1 MASERR
7 EKETPFADL
16 AIAKLLALAP
26 SAPDAGN
33 EDLAIADRF
42 RIAKAKDP
50 ATLKV
55 GGQNLRTLR
64 RPLCG
69 NNENENAT
77 RNEPPK
83 SVIQENGLKSFPRV
97 C

>member
-1 MASERR
+1 
-7 EKETPFADL
+7 
-16 AIAKLLALAP
+16 LLALAAG
-26 SAPDAGN
+26 APDAGN
-33 EDLAIADRF
+33 EDLAIADRC

-50 ATLKV
+50 AALKV

-69 NNENENAT
+69 NGEKKDAA

-83 SVIQENGLKSFPRV
+83 SVIQEHSLKSFPRV